1 MKIRK
6 TLVLILATSLVLS
19 LTACGGKKTEVE
31 APVKEEVTTETVE
44 EITEETT
51 EAVESTE
58 IESTESI
65 EESTET
71 VESTEGTE
79 VSDTQTDTVAS
90 KLYELFETEI
100 ATTDD
105 INAVANKIIENDCF
119 KEVSMTTMEVEPG
132 FLNGFEAEIT
142 GFNNG
147 VMFAPMI
154 GTIPFVGYIFETD
167 NTELLIDELETNASL
182 NWNIC
187 TTADEMLVETHGNY
201 VFFVM
206 SPYSF
211 GE

>member
-6 TLVLILATSLVLS
+6 ALVLMLATSLVLS

-31 APVKEEVTTETVE
+31 SPVKEEVTTETV
-44 EITEETT
+44 EETT

-58 IESTESI
+58 IESTESS
-65 EESTET
+65 EESTEA
-71 VESTEGTE
+71 VESTEETE
-79 VSDTQTDTVAS
+79 VKDTPTDTVAS

-105 INAVANKIIENDCF
+105 INEVANKLIEAEYF

-187 TTADEMLVETHGNY
+187 TTADEMLVKAHDNY

-206 SPYSF
+206 SPYTF

>member
-6 TLVLILATSLVLS
+6 TLVLMLATSLVLS

-44 EITEETT
+44 ETT
-51 EAVESTE
+51 EVVESTE
-58 IESTESI
+58 IESTESS
-65 EESTET
+65 EESTEA
-71 VESTEGTE
+71 VESTEETE
-79 VSDTQTDTVAS
+79 VKDTPTDTVAS

-105 INAVANKIIENDCF
+105 INEVANKLIEAEYF

-167 NTELLIDELETNASL
+167 DTELLMSELEANASL

-187 TTADEMLVETHGNY
+187 TTADEMLVKAHDNY

-206 SPYSF
+206 SPYTF

>member
-6 TLVLILATSLVLS
+6 TLVLMLATSLVLS

-44 EITEETT
+44 ETT

-58 IESTESI
+58 IESTESG
-65 EESTET
+65 EESTEA
-71 VESTEGTE
+71 VESTEETE
-79 VSDTQTDTVAS
+79 VNDTPTDTVAS

-105 INAVANKIIENDCF
+105 INEVANKLIEAEYF

-132 FLNGFEAEIT
+132 WLNGFENEIKT
-142 GFNNG
+142 FNNG
-147 VMFAPMI
+147 VMLAPMI

-167 NTELLIDELETNASL
+167 DTELLMSELEANALL

-187 TTADEMLVETHGNY
+187 TTADEMLVKAHDNY

-206 SPYSF
+206 SPYTF

>member
-1 MKIRK
+1 MNTRK
-6 TLVLILATSLVLS
+6 TVVLMLATSLVLS

-31 APVKEEVTTETVE
+31 SPVKEEVTTETV
-44 EITEETT
+44 EETT

-58 IESTESI
+58 IESTESS
-65 EESTET
+65 EESTEA
-71 VESTEGTE
+71 VESTEETE
-79 VSDTQTDTVAS
+79 VKDTPTDTVAS

-105 INAVANKIIENDCF
+105 INEVANKLIEAEYF

-167 NTELLIDELETNASL
+167 NTELLIDEIEANASL

-187 TTADEMLVETHGNY
+187 TTADEMLVKAHDNY

-206 SPYSF
+206 SPYTF

>member
-6 TLVLILATSLVLS
+6 TLVLMIATSLVLS

-31 APVKEEVTTETVE
+31 APVNEEVTTETV
-44 EITEETT
+44 EETT

-58 IESTESI
+58 IESTESS
-65 EESTET
+65 EESTEV
-71 VESTEGTE
+71 VESTEETE
-79 VSDTQTDTVAS
+79 VNDTPTDTVAS

-105 INAVANKIIENDCF
+105 INEVANKLIEAEYF

-132 FLNGFEAEIT
+132 WLNGFENEIKT
-142 GFNNG
+142 FNNG
-147 VMFAPMI
+147 VIFAPMI

-167 NTELLIDELETNASL
+167 DTELLIDELEANALL

-187 TTADEMLVETHGNY
+187 TTADEMLVKAHGNY

>member
-6 TLVLILATSLVLS
+6 TLVLMLATSLVLS

-44 EITEETT
+44 ETT
-51 EAVESTE
+51 EVVESTE
-58 IESTESI
+58 IESTESS
-65 EESTET
+65 EESTEA
-71 VESTEGTE
+71 VESTEETE
-79 VSDTQTDTVAS
+79 VNDTPTDTVAS

-100 ATTDD
+100 ATTGD
-105 INAVANKIIENDCF
+105 INEVANKLIEAEYF

-187 TTADEMLVETHGNY
+187 TTADEMLVKAHDNY

-206 SPYSF
+206 SPYTF

>member
-6 TLVLILATSLVLS
+6 TVVLMLVTSLVLS

-31 APVKEEVTTETVE
+31 SPVKEEVTTETV
-44 EITEETT
+44 EETT

-58 IESTESI
+58 IESTESTESS
-65 EESTET
+65 EENTEV
-71 VESTEGTE
+71 VESTEETE
-79 VSDTQTDTVAS
+79 VNDTPTDTVAS

-105 INAVANKIIENDCF
+105 INEVANKLIEAEYF

-132 FLNGFEAEIT
+132 WLNGFENEIKT
-142 GFNNG
+142 FNNG
-147 VMFAPMI
+147 VMFTPMI

-167 NTELLIDELETNASL
+167 NTELLIDELETNALL

-187 TTADEMLVETHGNY
+187 TTADEMLVKAHGNY

>member
-6 TLVLILATSLVLS
+6 TLVLMLATSLVLS

-44 EITEETT
+44 ETT

-58 IESTESI
+58 IEPTESG
-65 EESTET
+65 EESTEA
-71 VESTEGTE
+71 VESTEETE
-79 VSDTQTDTVAS
+79 VNDTPTDTVAS

-105 INAVANKIIENDCF
+105 INEVANKLIEAEYF

-132 FLNGFEAEIT
+132 WLNGFENEIKT
-142 GFNNG
+142 FNNG

-167 NTELLIDELETNASL
+167 NTELLMSEIEANASL

-187 TTADEMLVETHGNY
+187 TTADEMLVKTHDNY

-206 SPYSF
+206 SPYTF
-211 GE
+211 G

>member
-6 TLVLILATSLVLS
+6 TLVLMLATSLVLS

-44 EITEETT
+44 ETT

-58 IESTESI
+58 IESTESSEES
-65 EESTET
+65 EESTEA
-71 VESTEGTE
+71 VESTEETE
-79 VSDTQTDTVAS
+79 VKDTPTDTVAS

-105 INAVANKIIENDCF
+105 INEVANKLIEAEYF

-147 VMFAPMI
+147 VMFTPMI

-187 TTADEMLVETHGNY
+187 TTADEMLVKAHDNY

-206 SPYSF
+206 SPYTF

>member
-6 TLVLILATSLVLS
+6 VIVLMLATSLVLS

-31 APVKEEVTTETVE
+31 VPVTEELVTETTEEATEVVDSTEINSTESNEENTEVVE
-44 EITEETT
+44 ATEET
-51 EAVESTE
+51 
-58 IESTESI
+58 
-65 EESTET
+65 
-71 VESTEGTE
+71 E
-79 VSDTQTDTVAS
+79 VNDAPTDTVAS

-100 ATTDD
+100 ETTDD
-105 INAVANKIIENDCF
+105 INEVANKIIKDECF

-132 FLNGFEAEIT
+132 YLNGFENEIKT
-142 GFNNG
+142 FNNG
-147 VMFAPMI
+147 VVFTPMI

-167 NTELLIDELETNASL
+167 NTELLIDEIEANASL

-187 TTADEMLVETHGNY
+187 TTADEMLVKAHNNY

>member
-1 MKIRK
+1 MNTRK
-6 TLVLILATSLVLS
+6 TVVLMLVTSLVLS

-31 APVKEEVTTETVE
+31 SPVKEEVTTETVK
-44 EITEETT
+44 ETT

-58 IESTESI
+58 IESTESS
-65 EESTET
+65 EENTEV
-71 VESTEGTE
+71 VESTEETE
-79 VSDTQTDTVAS
+79 VNDTPTDTVAS

-105 INAVANKIIENDCF
+105 INEVANKLIEAEYF

-132 FLNGFEAEIT
+132 WLNGFENEIKT
-142 GFNNG
+142 FNNG

-167 NTELLIDELETNASL
+167 NTELLIDEIEANASL

-187 TTADEMLVETHGNY
+187 TTADEMLVKAHDNY

-206 SPYSF
+206 SPYTF

>member
-6 TLVLILATSLVLS
+6 TLVLMLATSLVLS
-19 LTACGGKKTEVE
+19 LTACGGKKTEVK
-31 APVKEEVTTETVE
+31 APVKEEVTTETV
-44 EITEETT
+44 EETT

-58 IESTESI
+58 IESTESG
-65 EESTET
+65 EESTEA
-71 VESTEGTE
+71 VESTEETE
-79 VSDTQTDTVAS
+79 VNDTPTDTVAS

-105 INAVANKIIENDCF
+105 INEVANKIIGAEYF

-132 FLNGFEAEIT
+132 WLNGFENEIKT
-142 GFNNG
+142 FNNG

-167 NTELLIDELETNASL
+167 DTELLMSELEANALL

-187 TTADEMLVETHGNY
+187 TTADEMLVKAHDNY

-206 SPYSF
+206 SPYTF

>member
-6 TLVLILATSLVLS
+6 TLVLMLATSLVLS

-31 APVKEEVTTETVE
+31 APVKEEVTIETVE
-44 EITEETT
+44 ETT
-51 EAVESTE
+51 EVVESTE
-58 IESTESI
+58 IESTESS
-65 EESTET
+65 EESTEA
-71 VESTEGTE
+71 VESTEETE
-79 VSDTQTDTVAS
+79 VNDTPTDTVAS

-105 INAVANKIIENDCF
+105 INEVANKLIEAEYF

-187 TTADEMLVETHGNY
+187 TTADEMLVKAHDNY

-206 SPYSF
+206 SPYTF

>member
-6 TLVLILATSLVLS
+6 TLVLMLATSLVLS

-31 APVKEEVTTETVE
+31 APVKEEVTIETVE
-44 EITEETT
+44 ETT
-51 EAVESTE
+51 EVVESTE
-58 IESTESI
+58 IESTESS
-65 EESTET
+65 EESTEA
-71 VESTEGTE
+71 VESTEETE
-79 VSDTQTDTVAS
+79 VKDTPTDTVAS

-105 INAVANKIIENDCF
+105 INEVANKLIEAEYF

-187 TTADEMLVETHGNY
+187 TTADEMLVKAHDNY

-206 SPYSF
+206 SPYTF

>member
-6 TLVLILATSLVLS
+6 ALVLMLATSLVLS

-31 APVKEEVTTETVE
+31 SPVKEEVTTETVE
-44 EITEETT
+44 ETT

-58 IESTESI
+58 SSEENTEV
-65 EESTET
+65 
-71 VESTEGTE
+71 VESTEETE
-79 VSDTQTDTVAS
+79 VSDTPTDTVAS

-105 INAVANKIIENDCF
+105 INEVVNKLIEAEYF

-167 NTELLIDELETNASL
+167 DTELLMSELEANASL

-187 TTADEMLVETHGNY
+187 TTADEMLVKAHDNY

-206 SPYSF
+206 SPYTF

>member
-6 TLVLILATSLVLS
+6 TLVLMLATSLVLS

-44 EITEETT
+44 ETT

-58 IESTESI
+58 IESTESG
-65 EESTET
+65 EESTEA
-71 VESTEGTE
+71 VESTEETE
-79 VSDTQTDTVAS
+79 VNDTPTDTVAS

-105 INAVANKIIENDCF
+105 INEVANKLIEAEYF

-132 FLNGFEAEIT
+132 WLNGFENEIKT
-142 GFNNG
+142 FNNG

-167 NTELLIDELETNASL
+167 DTELLMSELEANALL

-187 TTADEMLVETHGNY
+187 TTADEMLVKAHDNY

-206 SPYSF
+206 SPYTF

>member
-6 TLVLILATSLVLS
+6 TLVLMLATSLVLS

-44 EITEETT
+44 ETT

-58 IESTESI
+58 IESTESG
-65 EESTET
+65 EESTEA
-71 VESTEGTE
+71 VESTEETE
-79 VSDTQTDTVAS
+79 VNDTPTDTVAS

-105 INAVANKIIENDCF
+105 INEVANKLIEAKYF

-132 FLNGFEAEIT
+132 WLNGFENEIKT
-142 GFNNG
+142 FNNG

-167 NTELLIDELETNASL
+167 DTELLMSELEANALL

-187 TTADEMLVETHGNY
+187 TTADEMLVKAHDNY

-206 SPYSF
+206 SPYTF

>member
-6 TLVLILATSLVLS
+6 TLVLMLATSLVLS

-44 EITEETT
+44 ETT
-51 EAVESTE
+51 ETVESTE
-58 IESTESI
+58 IESTESS
-65 EESTET
+65 EESTEA
-71 VESTEGTE
+71 VESTEETE
-79 VSDTQTDTVAS
+79 VKDTPTDTVAS

-105 INAVANKIIENDCF
+105 INEVANKLIEAEYF

-187 TTADEMLVETHGNY
+187 TTADEMLVKAHDNY

>member
-6 TLVLILATSLVLS
+6 TLVLMLATSLVLS

-44 EITEETT
+44 ETTEVVESTEIKSTESSEEST

-58 IESTESI
+58 E
-65 EESTET
+65 
-71 VESTEGTE
+71 TE
-79 VSDTQTDTVAS
+79 VKDTPTDTVAS

-105 INAVANKIIENDCF
+105 INEVANKLIEAEYF

-132 FLNGFEAEIT
+132 FLNGFEAEIKT
-142 GFNNG
+142 FNNG

-154 GTIPFVGYIFETD
+154 GTIPFVGYLFETD
-167 NTELLIDELETNASL
+167 DTELLMSELEANASL

-187 TTADEMLVETHGNY
+187 TTADEMLVKAHDNY

-206 SPYSF
+206 SPYTF

>member
-44 EITEETT
+44 ETT

-58 IESTESI
+58 IESTESS
-65 EESTET
+65 EESTEA
-71 VESTEGTE
+71 VESTEETE
-79 VSDTQTDTVAS
+79 VNDTQTDTVAS

-105 INAVANKIIENDCF
+105 INEVANKLIEAEYF

-167 NTELLIDELETNASL
+167 NTELLMSEIEANASL

-187 TTADEMLVETHGNY
+187 TTADEMLVKTHDNY

-206 SPYSF
+206 SPYTF

>member
-44 EITEETT
+44 ETT

-58 IESTESI
+58 IESTESS
-65 EESTET
+65 EESTEA

>member
-6 TLVLILATSLVLS
+6 TIALMLATSLVLS

-31 APVKEEVTTETVE
+31 TPVTEELATETTEE
-44 EITEETT
+44 ATEETT
-51 EAVESTE
+51 EVVESAE
-58 IESTESI
+58 IESTEST
-65 EESTET
+65 EENTEA
-71 VESTEGTE
+71 VENTEETE
-79 VSDTQTDTVAS
+79 VNDAPTDTVAS

-100 ATTDD
+100 ETTDD
-105 INAVANKIIENDCF
+105 INEVANKIIKDECF

-132 FLNGFEAEIT
+132 YLNGFENEIKT
-142 GFNNG
+142 FNNG
-147 VMFAPMI
+147 VVFTPMI

-167 NTELLIDELETNASL
+167 NTELLIDEIKANASL

-187 TTADEMLVETHGNY
+187 TTADEMLVKAHDNY

>member
-1 MKIRK
+1 MNTRK
-6 TLVLILATSLVLS
+6 TVVLILATSLVLS

-31 APVKEEVTTETVE
+31 SPVKEEVTTETV
-44 EITEETT
+44 EETT

-58 IESTESI
+58 IESTESS
-65 EESTET
+65 EENTEV
-71 VESTEGTE
+71 VESTEETE
-79 VSDTQTDTVAS
+79 VSDTPTDTVAS

-105 INAVANKIIENDCF
+105 INEVANKLIEAEYF

-132 FLNGFEAEIT
+132 FLNGFEAEIKT
-142 GFNNG
+142 FNNG

-154 GTIPFVGYIFETD
+154 GTIPFVGYLFETD
-167 NTELLIDELETNASL
+167 DTELLMSELEANASL

-187 TTADEMLVETHGNY
+187 TTADEMLVKTHDNY

-206 SPYSF
+206 SPYTF

>member
-6 TLVLILATSLVLS
+6 ALVLMLATSLVLS
-19 LTACGGKKTEVE
+19 LTACGGKKNEVE
-31 APVKEEVTTETVE
+31 SPVKEEVTTETV
-44 EITEETT
+44 EETT

-58 IESTESI
+58 IESTESS
-65 EESTET
+65 EESTEV
-71 VESTEGTE
+71 VESTEETE
-79 VSDTQTDTVAS
+79 VSDTPTDTVAS

-105 INAVANKIIENDCF
+105 INEVANKLIEAEYF

-132 FLNGFEAEIT
+132 WLNGFENEIKT
-142 GFNNG
+142 FNNG

-167 NTELLIDELETNASL
+167 DTELLMSELEANASL

-187 TTADEMLVETHGNY
+187 TTADEMLVKAHDNY

-206 SPYSF
+206 SPYTF

>member
-6 TLVLILATSLVLS
+6 TLVLMLATSLVLS

-44 EITEETT
+44 ETT

-58 IESTESI
+58 IESTESG
-65 EESTET
+65 EESTEA
-71 VESTEGTE
+71 VESTEETE
-79 VSDTQTDTVAS
+79 VNDTPTDTVAS

-105 INAVANKIIENDCF
+105 INEVANKLIEAEYF

-132 FLNGFEAEIT
+132 WLNGFENEIKT
-142 GFNNG
+142 FNNG

-167 NTELLIDELETNASL
+167 DTELLMSELEANALL

-187 TTADEMLVETHGNY
+187 TTADEMLVKAHDNY

-206 SPYSF
+206 SPYTF
-211 GE
+211 G

>member
-6 TLVLILATSLVLS
+6 TLVLMLATSLVLS

-44 EITEETT
+44 ETT
-51 EAVESTE
+51 EVVESTE
-58 IESTESI
+58 IESTESS
-65 EESTET
+65 EESTEA
-71 VESTEGTE
+71 VESTEETE
-79 VSDTQTDTVAS
+79 VNDTPTDTVAS

-105 INAVANKIIENDCF
+105 INEVANKLIEAEYF
-119 KEVSMTTMEVEPG
+119 EEVSMTTMEVEPG

-147 VMFAPMI
+147 AMFAPMI

-187 TTADEMLVETHGNY
+187 TTADEMLVKAHDNY

-206 SPYSF
+206 SPYTF

>member
-6 TLVLILATSLVLS
+6 TLVLMLATSLVLS

-44 EITEETT
+44 ETT
-51 EAVESTE
+51 EVVESTE
-58 IESTESI
+58 IESTDSS
-65 EESTET
+65 EESTEA
-71 VESTEGTE
+71 VESTEETE
-79 VSDTQTDTVAS
+79 VNDTPTDTVAS

-105 INAVANKIIENDCF
+105 INEVANKLIEAEYF

-167 NTELLIDELETNASL
+167 NTELLMSEIEANASL

-187 TTADEMLVETHGNY
+187 TTADEMLVKTHDNY

-206 SPYSF
+206 SPYTF

>member
-6 TLVLILATSLVLS
+6 TLVLMLATSLVLS
-19 LTACGGKKTEVE
+19 LTACGGKKTEVK
-31 APVKEEVTTETVE
+31 APVKEEVTTETV
-44 EITEETT
+44 EETT

-58 IESTESI
+58 IESTESG
-65 EESTET
+65 EESTEA
-71 VESTEGTE
+71 VESTEETE
-79 VSDTQTDTVAS
+79 VNDTPTDTVAS

-105 INAVANKIIENDCF
+105 INEVANKLIEAEYF

-132 FLNGFEAEIT
+132 WLNGFENEIKT
-142 GFNNG
+142 FNNG

-167 NTELLIDELETNASL
+167 DTELLMSELEANALL

-187 TTADEMLVETHGNY
+187 TTADEMLVKAHDNY

-206 SPYSF
+206 SPYTF

>member
-6 TLVLILATSLVLS
+6 TLVLMLATSLVLS

-31 APVKEEVTTETVE
+31 APVKEEVTIETVE
-44 EITEETT
+44 ETT
-51 EAVESTE
+51 EVVESTE
-58 IESTESI
+58 IESTESS
-65 EESTET
+65 EESTEA
-71 VESTEGTE
+71 VESTEETE
-79 VSDTQTDTVAS
+79 VNDTPTDTVAS

-105 INAVANKIIENDCF
+105 INEVANKLIEAEYF

-167 NTELLIDELETNASL
+167 NTELLMSEIEANASL

-187 TTADEMLVETHGNY
+187 TTADEMLVKTHDNY

-206 SPYSF
+206 SPYTF

>member
-6 TLVLILATSLVLS
+6 TLVLMLATSLVLS

-44 EITEETT
+44 ETT

-58 IESTESI
+58 IESTESS
-65 EESTET
+65 EESTEA
-71 VESTEGTE
+71 VESTEETG
-79 VSDTQTDTVAS
+79 VKDTPTDTVAS

-105 INAVANKIIENDCF
+105 INEVANKLIEAEYF

-187 TTADEMLVETHGNY
+187 TTADEMLVKAHDNY

-206 SPYSF
+206 SPYTF

>member
-44 EITEETT
+44 ETT
-51 EAVESTE
+51 EVVESTE
-58 IESTESI
+58 IESTESS
-65 EESTET
+65 EESTEA
-71 VESTEGTE
+71 VESTEETE
-79 VSDTQTDTVAS
+79 VKDTPTDTVAS

-105 INAVANKIIENDCF
+105 INEVANKLIEAEYF

-142 GFNNG
+142 AFNKCT
-147 VMFAPMI
+147 MFAPMI
-154 GTIPFVGYIFETD
+154 GTIPFVGYIFEAD
-167 NTELLIDELETNASL
+167 DAELLVTELSENATL

-187 TTADEMLVETHGNY
+187 TTADEMLVETHDNY

>member
-6 TLVLILATSLVLS
+6 TLVLMLATSLVLS

-44 EITEETT
+44 ETT

-58 IESTESI
+58 IESTESG
-65 EESTET
+65 EESTEA
-71 VESTEGTE
+71 VENTEETE
-79 VSDTQTDTVAS
+79 VNDTPTDTVAS

-105 INAVANKIIENDCF
+105 INEVANKLIEAEYF

-132 FLNGFEAEIT
+132 WLNGFENEIKT
-142 GFNNG
+142 FNNG

-167 NTELLIDELETNASL
+167 DTELLMSELEANALL

-187 TTADEMLVETHGNY
+187 TTADEMLVKAHDNY

-206 SPYSF
+206 SPYTF

>member
-6 TLVLILATSLVLS
+6 TLVLMLATSLVLS

-44 EITEETT
+44 ETT
-51 EAVESTE
+51 EVVESTE
-58 IESTESI
+58 IESTESS
-65 EESTET
+65 EESTEA
-71 VESTEGTE
+71 VESTEETE
-79 VSDTQTDTVAS
+79 VNDTPTDTVAS

-105 INAVANKIIENDCF
+105 INEVANKLIEAEYF

-167 NTELLIDELETNASL
+167 NTELLMSEIEANASL

-187 TTADEMLVETHGNY
+187 TTADEMLIKTHDNY

-206 SPYSF
+206 SPYTF

>member
-6 TLVLILATSLVLS
+6 TLVLMLATSLVLS

-44 EITEETT
+44 ETT
-51 EAVESTE
+51 EVVESTE
-58 IESTESI
+58 IESTESS
-65 EESTET
+65 EESTEA
-71 VESTEGTE
+71 VESTEETE
-79 VSDTQTDTVAS
+79 VNDTPTDTVAS

-105 INAVANKIIENDCF
+105 INEVANKLIEAEYF

-167 NTELLIDELETNASL
+167 NTELLMSEIEANASL

-187 TTADEMLVETHGNY
+187 TTADEMLVKTHDNY

-206 SPYSF
+206 SPYTF

>member
-6 TLVLILATSLVLS
+6 TLVLMLATSLVLS

-44 EITEETT
+44 ETT
-51 EAVESTE
+51 EVVESTE
-58 IESTESI
+58 IESTESS
-65 EESTET
+65 EESTEA
-71 VESTEGTE
+71 VESTEETE
-79 VSDTQTDTVAS
+79 VNDTPTDTVAS

-105 INAVANKIIENDCF
+105 INEVANKLIEAEYF

-167 NTELLIDELETNASL
+167 NTELLMSELEANASL

-187 TTADEMLVETHGNY
+187 TTADEMLVKTHDNY

-206 SPYSF
+206 SPYTF

>member
-6 TLVLILATSLVLS
+6 TLVLMLATSLVLS

-44 EITEETT
+44 ETT

-58 IESTESI
+58 IESTESS
-65 EESTET
+65 EESTEA
-71 VESTEGTE
+71 VESTEETE
-79 VSDTQTDTVAS
+79 VKDTPTGTVAS

-105 INAVANKIIENDCF
+105 INEVANKLIEAEYF

-187 TTADEMLVETHGNY
+187 TTADEMLVKAHDNY

-206 SPYSF
+206 SPYTF

>member
-44 EITEETT
+44 ETTEVAESIEIESTESSEEST

-58 IESTESI
+58 E
-65 EESTET
+65 
-71 VESTEGTE
+71 TE
-79 VSDTQTDTVAS
+79 VKDTPTDTVAS

-105 INAVANKIIENDCF
+105 INEVANKLIEAEYF

-187 TTADEMLVETHGNY
+187 TTADEMLVKAHDNY

-206 SPYSF
+206 SPYTF

>member
-44 EITEETT
+44 ETT
-51 EAVESTE
+51 EVVESTE
-58 IESTESI
+58 IESTESS
-65 EESTET
+65 EESTEA
-71 VESTEGTE
+71 VESTEETE
-79 VSDTQTDTVAS
+79 VNDTPTDTVAS

-105 INAVANKIIENDCF
+105 INEVANKLIEAEYF
-119 KEVSMTTMEVEPG
+119 KEVSMTTMKVEPG

-167 NTELLIDELETNASL
+167 NTELLMSEIEANASL

-187 TTADEMLVETHGNY
+187 TTADEMLVKTHDNY

-206 SPYSF
+206 SPYTF

>member
-1 MKIRK
+1 MKIKK
-6 TLVLILATSLVLS
+6 TLVLMLATSLVLS

-44 EITEETT
+44 ETT
-51 EAVESTE
+51 EVVESTE
-58 IESTESI
+58 IESTESS
-65 EESTET
+65 EESTEA
-71 VESTEGTE
+71 VESTEETE
-79 VSDTQTDTVAS
+79 VNDTPTDTVAS

-105 INAVANKIIENDCF
+105 INEVANKLIEAEYF

-187 TTADEMLVETHGNY
+187 TTADEMLVKAHDNY

-206 SPYSF
+206 SPYTF